1 MSCGRALRRRPL
13 AGRVLGLARVKV
25 LSLFTGAGG
34 LDIGLERAGFEI
46 SGCVEADN
54 GCQSTL
60 RANRDWALLE
70 PGDIHAHRPSDILAA
85 LGIARGDITLLA
97 GGPPCQPFSKS
108 GQWKHGSPRRMRDP
122 RADTLRAYL
131 KVLEA
136 ALPDAMLLEN
146 VKGITATRKH
156 ITHKYEGL
164 DVLRSA
170 LAQINRRHDTSYA
183 PVALVIDAAD
193 YGVPQHRERVF
204 VFAAREGLEMTK
216 PDPTHGPV
224 ARAANGHAP
233 VSVHTTA
240 WDAIGDLDYPEFDPV
255 LLPVGKWAD
264 LLASIPEG
272 ANYQHHTARGPGE
285 SLFGWRTR
293 YWSFLLKLAKAK
305 PSWTIQAQAGPA
317 TGPFHWRSRRLSTA
331 ELKRLQCF
339 PVEWDLVGGATSARR
354 QLGNAVPPP
363 IGELLGLAI
372 RRQLLNQQP
381 VSKPPL
387 TPTARPGCPPPEALA
402 TVPVRFLELRGEH
415 ANHPGTGK
423 GPGALARERMPAA

>member
-1 MSCGRALRRRPL
+1 
-13 AGRVLGLARVKV
+13 VKV

-46 SGCVEADN
+46 AGCVEADAT
-54 GCQSTL
+54 CRSTL
-60 RANRDWALLE
+60 GANRDWELAE
-70 PGDIHAHRPSDILAA
+70 PGDIHAHRPRDILGA
-85 LGIARGDITLLA
+85 LGVSRGEITLLA

-108 GQWKHGSPRRMRDP
+108 GQWKHGAPRRMRDP

-170 LAQINRRHDTSYA
+170 LGQINRRHGTSYT

-204 VFAAREGLEMTK
+204 DFAAREGLELSA
-216 PDPTHGPV
+216 PDPTHGLV

-233 VSVHTTA
+233 VALHATT
-240 WDAIGDLDYPEFDPV
+240 WDSIGHLDDPEFDPA
-255 LLPVGKWAD
+255 LAPVGRWAD

-272 ANYQHHTARGPGE
+272 ANYQHHTARGDGE
-285 SLFGWRTR
+285 PLFGWRTR
-293 YWSFLLKLAKAK
+293 YWSFLLKLAKAR

-317 TGPFHWRSRRLSTA
+317 TGPFHWRSRRLSTR

-339 PVEWDLVGGATSARR
+339 PDEWDLVGGATAARR

-372 RRQLLNQQP
+372 RRQLLSHQP
-381 VSKPPL
+381 IPQPPL
-387 TPTARPGCPPPEALA
+387 TPSPRPGCPPPESPAEVPA
-402 TVPVRFLELRGEH
+402 TFLELRGEH
-415 ANHPGTGK
+415 AAHPGTGK
-423 GPGALARERMPAA
+423 GPGALAREQSQAS

>member
-1 MSCGRALRRRPL
+1 M
-13 AGRVLGLARVKV
+13 KV

-34 LDIGLERAGFEI
+34 LDIGLERAGFKI
-46 SGCVEADN
+46 AGCVEAN
-54 GCQSTL
+54 LACQSTL
-60 RANRDWALLE
+60 RANRSWKLVE
-70 PGDIHAHRPSDILAA
+70 PGDIHSHRPNDILGA
-85 LGIARGDITLLA
+85 LGVARGEVTLLA

-108 GQWKHGSPRRMRDP
+108 GQWKHGASRRMRDP

-170 LAQINRRHDTSYA
+170 LAQINRRHGTAYT
-183 PVALVIDAAD
+183 PVALVIDAAE

-204 VFAAREGLEMTK
+204 VFAAREGLELTA
-216 PDPTHGPV
+216 PDPSHGLV
-224 ARAANGHAP
+224 ARSANGRAQ
-233 VSVHTTA
+233 VALHTTT
-240 WDAIGDLDYPEFDPV
+240 WDSIGEFDDPDFDPV
-255 LLPVGKWAD
+255 LAPVGRWAD

-272 ANYQHHTARGPGE
+272 ANYQHHTARGGGE
-285 SLFGWRTR
+285 PLFGWRTR
-293 YWSFLLKLAKAK
+293 YWSFLLKLAKAR

-317 TGPFHWRSRRLSTA
+317 TGPFHWRSRRLSTQ

-339 PVEWDLVGGATSARR
+339 PDEWHVAGGPTSARR

-363 IGELLGLAI
+363 IGEILGLAI
-372 RRQLLNQQP
+372 RRQLLGQRP
-381 VSKPPL
+381 RHRSPL
-387 TPTARPGCPPPEALA
+387 TPSARTGCPPPEPPAE
-402 TVPVRFLELRGEH
+402 VPVRFLELRGEH
-415 ANHPGTGK
+415 AAHAGAGK
-423 GPGALARERMPAA
+423 GPGALARARPDAAAT